1 MILIGIGI
9 IAVLFVIFIAM
20 SYVKCPPDMVYLISG
35 VRKEAKVVT
44 GKATLRIPFLERID
58 RIPLKLIQI
67 DVKTNNVPTN
77 DFINVDV
84 DAVANVRI
92 STKPELIRV
101 AAKHFLNQNTSEI
114 SNNVQQILEGNMRE
128 IIGQMQLVDLVNN
141 KQLFSQK
148 IQENAMDDIE
158 KLGLEIVNLN
168 VQNCTDDND
177 AIVNLGVDNLVKI
190 QKDAK
195 IAKAKAEKE
204 IKIAEAQADEEG
216 AKARAE
222 ADAKIAEQ
230 NKELQLKKAQYKIEQ
245 DNKKAEADAAYGI
258 QQAQQMKTVNE
269 TQVAAEVAKAEKM
282 TELKEREVALK
293 EKELDA
299 LVRKQ
304 ADAEKYAAEVKA
316 EAEKIVRKQQ
326 AEADLIEAENMA
338 QARIAEAKAK
348 KEADELEAQGIRAK
362 LEAEAAGKKAI
373 LEAEAAGIK
382 AKALAEAEGID
393 KKAEAMRK
401 YGEAAVVEMIMA
413 ALPSIAKNVAE
424 PLSKVDK
431 ITMYGEGNSAKLI
444 SDIVNG
450 TTQITEG
457 ISSGMGIDIKS
468 LIMGALGG
476 KLASQTPDTPNVVV
490 VQPTAEAPAKTEA
503 PSEE

>member
-9 IAVLFVIFIAM
+9 IAVLFIIFIAM

-58 RIPLKLIQI
+58 KIPLKLIQI

-338 QARIAEAKAK
+338 QARIAEARAK
-348 KEADELEAQGIRAK
+348 KEADELEAQGIKAK

-382 AKALAEAEGID
+382 AKALAEAEGIE
-393 KKAEAMRK
+393 KKAMAQAKMK
-401 YGEAAVVEMIMA
+401 DASIIEMICQ
-413 ALPSIAKNVAE
+413 ALPQIAKEVST
-424 PLSKVDK
+424 PLNNIDS
-431 ITMYGEGNSAKLI
+431 ITMYGDQSSKLI
-444 SDIVNG
+444 ESG
-450 TTQITEG
+450 TQNIDKILKVAEDSLGLDLKSMITG
-457 ISSGMGIDIKS
+457 FAASK
-468 LIMGALGG
+468 ALS
-476 KLASQTPDTPNVVV
+476 KNK
-490 VQPTAEAPAKTEA
+490 EN
-503 PSEE
+503 

>member
-9 IAVLFVIFIAM
+9 IAVLFIIFIAM

-58 RIPLKLIQI
+58 KIPLKLIQI

-326 AEADLIEAENMA
+326 AEAELIEAENMA

-373 LEAEAAGIK
+373 LEAEAAGIR
-382 AKALAEAEGID
+382 AKALAEAEGIE
-393 KKAEAMRK
+393 KKAMAQAKMEQASI
-401 YGEAAVVEMIMA
+401 VEMICQ
-413 ALPSIAKNVAE
+413 ALPQIAKEVST
-424 PLSKVDK
+424 PLNNIDS
-431 ITMYGEGNSAKLI
+431 ITMYGDQSSKLI
-444 SDIVNG
+444 ESG
-450 TTQITEG
+450 TQN
-457 ISSGMGIDIKS
+457 IDKILKVANDSLGLDLKS
-468 LIMGALGG
+468 MIAGFAV
-476 KLASQTPDTPNVVV
+476 KSFTD
-490 VQPTAEAPAKTEA
+490 KK
-503 PSEE
+503 EEN

>member
-9 IAVLFVIFIAM
+9 IAVLFIIFIAM

-58 RIPLKLIQI
+58 KIPLKLIQI

-338 QARIAEAKAK
+338 QARIAEARAK

-382 AKALAEAEGID
+382 AKALAEAEGIE
-393 KKAEAMRK
+393 KKAMAQAKMK
-401 YGEAAVVEMIMA
+401 DASIIEMICQ
-413 ALPSIAKNVAE
+413 ALPQIAKEVST
-424 PLSKVDK
+424 PLNNIDS
-431 ITMYGEGNSAKLI
+431 ITMYGDQSSKLI
-444 SDIVNG
+444 ESG
-450 TTQITEG
+450 TQNIDKILKVAEDSLGLDLKSMITG
-457 ISSGMGIDIKS
+457 FAASK
-468 LIMGALGG
+468 ALS
-476 KLASQTPDTPNVVV
+476 KNK
-490 VQPTAEAPAKTEA
+490 EN
-503 PSEE
+503 